1 MGRDGKHVK
10 YKSKRR
16 LQGMTAWALTL
27 CLTVGMF
34 GSLPVLAQQASEAG
48 AQLSGQKWTPDEEER
63 QRLAMT
69 AGDWTLTQL
78 AQAELSEAETPETIR
93 LSEAQAKEHV
103 HRLREQEPDLNT
115 VIFQNRD
122 GTKTMY
128 QYGGPVK
135 YIDEAGQ
142 VRDKRNT
149 LETDVKTAYAADYGY
164 VNSENDIRTYFP
176 KSLNRNKG
184 IILEYRDEK
193 IELLPAYNAAGE
205 RPARTDAQRQT
216 AVTVASSE
224 RYGCQVS

>member
-16 LQGMTAWALTL
+16 LRVLTAWVLTL

-48 AQLSGQKWTPDEEER
+48 AQLSGQKWTPDEEI
-63 QRLAMT
+63 RLNT
-69 AGDWTLTQL
+69 VGDMSLE
-78 AQAELSEAETPETIR
+78 ELSDAVLPESDKPELVGEAAIAE
-93 LSEAQAKEHV
+93 KGHV

-115 VIFQNRD
+115 VVFQNRD

-142 VRDKRNT
+142 VRDK
-149 LETDVKTAYAADYGY
+149 KTELSTAMDKAEYAADYGY

-176 KSLNRNKG
+176 KSLNRSKG
-184 IILEYRDEK
+184 IVLEYRDEK
-193 IELLPAYNAAGE
+193 IELLPAYKAAGE
-205 RPARTDAQRQT
+205 RLARTDAQLQT